1 MIAWE
6 EHGAGPA
13 VMFLHGVG
21 LDREMWRRCHADIRD
36 AHRVVLADLPGHGA
50 SAPAPPDV
58 TLGDLAATTAA
69 AITEP
74 VHLVGFSLGALVAA
88 ELALS
93 APERVRSL
101 TLVNAVANR
110 SDEERAA
117 VRDRLRTAGDAFEA
131 GVERSLDRWF
141 SPSWTVEEPELRE
154 EVRATLLGTDRSS
167 YLACYRV
174 FAEADAELWPRLP
187 AITAPTLA
195 ITGSDDSGSTP
206 AMTRAL
212 AARIPRATAV
222 VVDGARHLL
231 PLERPAALMEPLL
244 RHIRSTDDHSDH

>member
-1 MIAWE
+1 VIAWE
-6 EHGAGPA
+6 ERGRGPA

-21 LDREMWRRCHADIRD
+21 LDREMWRRCHAGIRD
-36 AHRVVLADLPGHGA
+36 THRVVLADLPGHGA
-50 SAPAPPDV
+50 SPPAPPDV
-58 TLGDLAATTAA
+58 TLGDLAAEVAEA
-69 AITEP
+69 VTEP

-88 ELALS
+88 ELALA
-93 APERVRSL
+93 APDRVRSL
-101 TLVNAVANR
+101 TLVNSVANR
-110 SDEERAA
+110 SGEERAA
-117 VRDRLRTAGDAFEA
+117 VRERLRTAGDAFEA

-141 SPSWTVEEPELRE
+141 SPSWTLEEPELRE
-154 EVRATLLGTDRSS
+154 QIRATLLGTDRPS

-187 AITAPTLA
+187 ALSAPTLA

-212 AARIPRATAV
+212 AARVPGATAV
-222 VVDGARHLL
+222 VVDGVRHLL

-244 RHIRSTDDHSDH
+244 RHIRSTDDHSHD

>member
-1 MIAWE
+1 VIAWE